1 MPELFSHAPFAGLA
15 WIGLAAI
22 ALSLLLILL
31 LAWLRYSLRRR
42 TQAELS
48 FLARWRPLLLSSL
61 QSSVATVL
69 PSVEKRE
76 RIYFLK
82 LWNQLMRSASSNEAV
97 ENLIAVAY
105 SVGADR
111 YSRRYL
117 KHGKRVECLLATL
130 TLGHLRDHAS
140 WDALVLQTMAADSVT
155 SIHAFQALVQID
167 AAAAAQQLTPLMLA
181 RNDWAI
187 SHIAGIL
194 QPAHAAFM
202 LPLLEAADEIRAAH
216 LIRSL
221 RLIEALQLPLSH
233 IATLK
238 LLDKE
243 NASDTIIAALR
254 IANDASLLPYI
265 RPHLQHPD
273 WRVRGQAA
281 KVLGRIGEHPD
292 VNRLIPLLADA
303 EWWVRY
309 RAAQSLVGIPFLSM
323 AEIELLRNNLSDRF
337 ARDMLG
343 QAIAERQ
350 TS

>member
-1 MPELFSHAPFAGLA
+1 MPDLLSHPLFAA
-15 WIGLAAI
+15 WIGIGAI

-31 LAWLRYSLRRR
+31 LAYLRFSLRRR
-42 TQAELS
+42 TQAERT
-48 FLARWRPLLLSSL
+48 FLATWRPLLLSSL

-69 PSVEKRE
+69 PMVARHE

-82 LWNQLMRSASSNEAV
+82 LWNQLIRSASSNEAA
-97 ENLIAVAY
+97 ENLIAIAY

-111 YSRRYL
+111 YSRRFL
-117 KHGKRVECLLATL
+117 THGKRVECLLATL

-140 WDALVLQTMAADSVT
+140 WDALVLQTMAADNAT

-187 SHIAGIL
+187 AHIAGIL

-216 LIRSL
+216 LVRAL

-233 IATLK
+233 AAILK
-238 LLDKE
+238 LLDKD
-243 NASDTIIAALR
+243 NDTDIIIAALR
-254 IANDASLLPYI
+254 IASDASLLPYI

-281 KVLGRIGEHPD
+281 KVIGRIGEHPD

-323 AEIELLRNNLSDRF
+323 TEIELLRNNLSDRF
-337 ARDMLG
+337 ARDMLS

-350 TS
+350 TL

>member
-1 MPELFSHAPFAGLA
+1 MPDLLSHPLFAA
-15 WIGLAAI
+15 WIGIGAI

-31 LAWLRYSLRRR
+31 LAYLRFSLRRR
-42 TQAELS
+42 TQAERS
-48 FLARWRPLLLSSL
+48 FLASWRPLLLSSL

-69 PSVEKRE
+69 PMVARHE

-82 LWNQLMRSASSNEAV
+82 LWNQLIRSASSNEAA
-97 ENLIAVAY
+97 ENLIAIAY

-111 YSRRYL
+111 YSRRFL
-117 KHGKRVECLLATL
+117 TRGKRVECLLATL

-140 WDALVLQTMAADSVT
+140 WDALVLQTMAADNAT

-187 SHIAGIL
+187 AHIAGIL

-216 LIRSL
+216 LVRAL

-233 IATLK
+233 AAILK
-238 LLDKE
+238 LLDKD
-243 NASDTIIAALR
+243 NDTDIIIAALR

-281 KVLGRIGEHPD
+281 KVIGRIGEHPD

-323 AEIELLRNNLSDRF
+323 TEIELLRNNLSDRF
-337 ARDMLG
+337 ARDMLS

-350 TS
+350 TL